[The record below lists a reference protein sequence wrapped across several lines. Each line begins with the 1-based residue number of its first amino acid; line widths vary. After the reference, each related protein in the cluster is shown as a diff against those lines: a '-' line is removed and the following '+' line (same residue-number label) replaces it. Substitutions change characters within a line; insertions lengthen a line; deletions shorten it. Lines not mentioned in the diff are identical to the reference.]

1 MVNHNRQRLLVDT
14 DAYCKLGVAELLVDA
29 VAVLGVA
36 VDECGRLA
44 ALPFMLRRGRLR
56 NPEFPI
62 SKCLGA
68 NKVPSSTR
76 AIVVSHGCRQ
86 PSNQAHKTIR
96 RRELAAVRQRRHLS
110 LRLHSPPTPPGT
122 HLPLGYLSSRLMTSR
137 IFATLVLD
145 GARLYAPTLAGIPP
159 GTLPPQEAE
168 TPTSWHA
175 APDVHPS

>member
-1 MVNHNRQRLLVDT
+1 MSAQASRRARDAHSHRHTRERRPLHNRHT
-14 DAYCKLGVAELLVDA
+14 GE
-29 VAVLGVA
+29 
-36 VDECGRLA
+36 GRYPEGWGLA
-44 ALPFMLRRGRLR
+44 RMVSFT
-56 NPEFPI
+56 PEFPI

-122 HLPLGYLSSRLMTSR
+122 HLPLGYLSSPLMTSR

>member
-1 MVNHNRQRLLVDT
+1 MSGPIICGR
-14 DAYCKLGVAELLVDA
+14 A
-29 VAVLGVA
+29 VRRN
-36 VDECGRLA
+36 RLA
-44 ALPFMLRRGRLR
+44 ALTRTHFVGPADHWISNRRRGVPQ
-56 NPEFPI
+56 PEFPI

-137 IFATLVLD
+137 IIATLVLD
-145 GARLYAPTLAGIPP
+145 GARLYAPTLAGISP